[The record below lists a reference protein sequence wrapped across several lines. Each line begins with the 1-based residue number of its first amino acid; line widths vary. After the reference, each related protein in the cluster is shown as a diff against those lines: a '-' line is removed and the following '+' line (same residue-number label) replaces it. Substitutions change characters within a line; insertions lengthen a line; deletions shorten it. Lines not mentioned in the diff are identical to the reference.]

1 MMRDVVVPK
10 SCWIVTTMI
19 MMMRMA
25 LLYPLATSFT
35 IPNSVLHHHHHH
47 HHHCRIDT
55 VPFIASTGTSIISTT
70 TTQHVPSAWSCPMR
84 RTSTLLSPRQKHPS
98 RTVLHMNMMMMM
110 MIAPSSALPMIQQQQ
125 LSSLSLLPLTT
136 TTNMMM
142 MILSST
148 TTVLNE
154 FYFTYPYL
162 SALLTCSCK
171 AGMADYIVQQHQIQQ
186 SSSPSSLVTPH
197 PTDDFNPTPEF
208 HTGRNLGFI
217 VYGGFYQG
225 LFQQYMYGTVFPQ
238 YFSHDDVITA
248 TTIVPQLFV
257 DMLILG
263 PLFCLPISYIVQSL
277 CGPSSTT
284 PSKNVKRTAFSSS
297 SSWSGAVNT
306 PWMNPHP
313 TTTTTMGYGWD
324 RNHHHNPSPTYS
336 NKFQRSM
343 LVMSSSDHMSTS
355 PRVPPPT
362 TTRTSSSSSTIVW
375 SGSNEN
381 RHNPVEHMKGSYDA
395 MFWLDHFPIV
405 AAFHDTLVQV
415 PFVRKVQDGLEQYRT
430 DIYDQNI
437 LLKYWLLWIP
447 IKCITFTIIPNHLR
461 IVFIATISFFWMMI
475 LSSSTTSTSRLTSD
489 NPKV

>member
-35 IPNSVLHHHHHH
+35 IPNSVLH

-98 RTVLHMNMMMMM
+98 RTVLHMNLMMM
-110 MIAPSSALPMIQQQQ
+110 MIAPSSTLPMIQQQQ
-125 LSSLSLLPLTT
+125 LSSLSVLPLTT

-186 SSSPSSLVTPH
+186 SSSSSSSSLVTPH
-197 PTDDFNPTPEF
+197 HTDDSNPNPEF

-336 NKFQRSM
+336 NKFQLSM
-343 LVMSSSDHMSTS
+343 LVMSSSDHMSTP

-362 TTRTSSSSSTIVW
+362 TRRTSSSSSTIVG
-375 SGSNEN
+375 SGSNDN
-381 RHNPVEHMKGSYDA
+381 RHNPLEHMKDSYDA